1 MLYIIAKW
9 MLLKVC
15 KQPRGL
21 STKLSNLAQSLMR
34 FYVPLYWLGRN
45 TINLIIYSHEKINL
59 LQLMKDMIYEDTFQ
73 IVSTALVIFMLINEK
88 FVAFIAKRLV

>member
-1 MLYIIAKW
+1 

-45 TINLIIYSHEKINL
+45 SIDLIIYNKEKINL
-59 LQLMKDMIYEDTFQ
+59 FQLIKDMIYEDAFQ
-73 IVSTALVIFMLINEK
+73 IVSTILVVFMLINEK
-88 FVAFIAKRLV
+88 FVAFVAKKLV